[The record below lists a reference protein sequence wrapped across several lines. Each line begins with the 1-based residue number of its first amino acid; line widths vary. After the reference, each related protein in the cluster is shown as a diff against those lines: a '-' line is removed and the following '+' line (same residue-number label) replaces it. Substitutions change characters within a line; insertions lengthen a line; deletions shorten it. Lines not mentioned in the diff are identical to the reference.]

1 MLDNSVLK
9 FCEHK
14 KFNNQH
20 NTVIHQIHT
29 QDNIIQPTQIQL
41 CIKSIHRIT
50 SPATHEISMNHVA
63 LTCHY

>member
-20 NTVIHQIHT
+20 NSYTSNTYTGQHHTTNTNPIMHQIHT
-29 QDNIIQPTQIQL
+29 QDNI
-41 CIKSIHRIT
+41 T
-50 SPATHEISMNHVA
+50 SNT
-63 LTCHY
+63 